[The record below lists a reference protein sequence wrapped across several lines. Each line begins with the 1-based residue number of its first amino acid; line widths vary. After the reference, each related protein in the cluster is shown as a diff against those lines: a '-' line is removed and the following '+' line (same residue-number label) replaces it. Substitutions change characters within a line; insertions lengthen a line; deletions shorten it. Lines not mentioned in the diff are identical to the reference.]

1 MINIL
6 LAAATA
12 EHDVYGVKWYF
23 YFIFL
28 GAVIIVCSI
37 ILALWNKKTNTA
49 LAYKFTKKSKIQLI
63 KAKKTKK
70 DKIHVMAAQ
79 NYIESAEFYISQD
92 DRTEDIALTFARREL
107 IKEIVVMVRELNH
120 ETIQEADEKVIDEI
134 IKKMDRL
141 DDIK

>member
-1 MINIL
+1 
-6 LAAATA
+6 
-12 EHDVYGVKWYF
+12 
-23 YFIFL
+23 
-28 GAVIIVCSI
+28 
-37 ILALWNKKTNTA
+37 
-49 LAYKFTKKSKIQLI
+49 
-63 KAKKTKK
+63 
-70 DKIHVMAAQ
+70 MAAQ

-92 DRTEDIALTFARREL
+92 DRTEDITLTFARREL